1 MNAEK
6 NKESELGK
14 QIAIE
19 LTNINKWPTIQEK
32 TNIPEPTLPMS
43 AIITLA
49 MIEEAHCKG
58 SFQARLDKACEENHF
73 PKFKYDLK
81 HEAAV
86 MVVKNLSANPGAIVS
101 FPTPNPHTQTM
112 NVINNQIGA
121 SQQISSP
128 YNQTVTHSPNQTS
141 FSQPLTSQPTSLRYI
156 RDMRKHLAASYNEA
170 ESDSNASEGS
180 NRNKRARYSPNKTTN
195 QGALN
200 DIRSRLEEQTYIIN
214 VEDHSHIGTG
224 IEEFEVKDLLE
235 LYTTSNSELSATRRK
250 VIEALL
256 SQAVAM
262 DRYMNVNANIIR
274 VGEDFS

>member
-1 MNAEK
+1 M
-6 NKESELGK
+6 
-14 QIAIE
+14 
-19 LTNINKWPTIQEK
+19 PT
-32 TNIPEPTLPMS
+32 PSLLH

-86 MVVKNLSANPGAIVS
+86 MVVKNLSAN
-101 FPTPNPHTQTM
+101 HTQTM